1 MCSDPACLGY
11 ALILVLV
18 GFAVLIY
25 VLLKYRKKLFKQAL
39 LITADQV
46 WANISD
52 RATTSGHTKSDLLF
66 GIWQEATPT
75 EMIMLVR
82 NHENDLVGRVE
93 FPMGQRNWKISI
105 GEERFEI
112 DFPLTWNRT
121 ADLRRENSEAI
132 LASYSIGS
140 SFGLNGSSF
149 GGRHFD
155 ISGYGNLVSERLN
168 FSRLKVANYQLN
180 KILVGTS
187 QEISRVRQTG
197 RLILFA
203 SSLPLQVRI
212 FLLVLS

>member
-25 VLLKYRKKLFKQAL
+25 VLLKYRKKLFKEAL

-52 RATTSGHTKSDLLF
+52 RATKSGLAKSDLLF
-66 GIWQEATPT
+66 GIWQEATST

-82 NHENDLVGRVE
+82 NHENDLVGRIE
-93 FPMGQRNWKISI
+93 FPMGQRSWKISI

-121 ADLRRENSEAI
+121 AELRRENSEAI
-132 LASYSIGS
+132 LASYAK
-140 SFGLNGSSF
+140 GSSF
-149 GGRHFD
+149 GGRQFE
-155 ISGYGNLVSERLN
+155 ISGYGKLVSERPN

-180 KILVGTS
+180 KVLVGTS

-203 SSLPLQVRI
+203 ASLPLQVRI
-212 FLLVLS
+212 FLLVL